1 MRKWA
6 VPLTVAGIGGIGL
19 LFLATRGRETMRRL
33 LAYME
38 AAPDAIREFNVT
50 AEREIA
56 RLQNAVD
63 ELAESLGNQSGSL
76 RAQ

>member
-33 LAYME
+33 LSYLE
-38 AAPDAIREFNVT
+38 SAPEAIREFNET

-56 RLQNAVD
+56 RIQNAVD
-63 ELAESLGNQSGSL
+63 ELAESLGTQSELG
-76 RAQ
+76 AQ